1 MFRPQIQKTRV
12 LLIIAIFNL
21 ILVYISANSKEYIPK
36 DGLSQKLKATKIM
49 NECIKLL
56 STKSTDINNE
66 DLYKT
71 GIVGVDS
78 SLITT
83 IFDSEDKK
91 IKNSKVACTHPNFSA
106 LVVEMFQEA
115 QLKKGDNIAI
125 SMTGS
130 LPGAN
135 IATLAA
141 CKAMDLKPTII
152 SSVGSSAWGAN
163 KEDFSWLDMEE
174 YLYLENIFDVKSI
187 ASSIGGEND
196 LGDNLSDK
204 GIEIIEDIISSK
216 DVEFVNNKT
225 LVKNIKRKIQI
236 YKNKNDEFNY
246 KAFVNIGGGATSLG
260 YGNEKDNIKVGVI
273 YPIEKKQIDYDGFDG
288 SIAKYFLDNDVT
300 FINIKSINLLAKN
313 VGLYPPDKSN
323 AVNEGP
329 LFYLER
335 KYNLVTIVI
344 CVIFSFLSIGGVGFY
359 SHYEIKKRMQEYE
372 PDSII

>member
-12 LLIIAIFNL
+12 LFSIAILNL
-21 ILVYISANSKEYIPK
+21 ALVYIAATSKEYIPK
-36 DGLSQKLKATKIM
+36 AGLEQKLKATKIM
-49 NECIKLL
+49 ENSLELLYSTSNNIK
-56 STKSTDINNE
+56 SEDIYE
-66 DLYKT
+66 S
-71 GIVGVDS
+71 GVLGVES
-78 SLITT
+78 SSITT

-91 IKNSKVACTHPNFSA
+91 MKNSKIACTHPNFAA

-115 QLKKGDNIAI
+115 QLTKDDKIAI

-135 IATLAA
+135 IAVLSA
-141 CKAMDLKPTII
+141 CKSMDLNPVII

-163 KEDFSWLDMEE
+163 EEDFSWLDIEKI
-174 YLYLENIFDVKSI
+174 LYENKIFDMISI

-204 GIEIIEDIISSK
+204 GIEAIENIIASKNVEFINNKNLMESVSKKIEIYNSK
-216 DVEFVNNKT
+216 DS
-225 LVKNIKRKIQI
+225 
-236 YKNKNDEFNY
+236 NY
-246 KAFVNIGGGATSLG
+246 KAFVNIGGGSASLG
-260 YGNEKDNIKVGVI
+260 YGLGKDSIKVGVI
-273 YPIEKKQIDYDGFDG
+273 YPIEKKQIYYDGFEN

-313 VGLYPPDKSN
+313 VGLYPPDKSIGI
-323 AVNEGP
+323 NEGP
-329 LFYLER
+329 LFYIESEF
-335 KYNLVTIVI
+335 NLYVIIICLLLSIV
-344 CVIFSFLSIGGVGFY
+344 SIGGVGIY